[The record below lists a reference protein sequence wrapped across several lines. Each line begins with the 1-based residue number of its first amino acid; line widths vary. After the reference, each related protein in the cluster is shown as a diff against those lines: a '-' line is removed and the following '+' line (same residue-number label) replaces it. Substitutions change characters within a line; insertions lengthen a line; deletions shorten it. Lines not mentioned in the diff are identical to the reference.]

1 MESQGFALLFID
13 EQNKLNT
20 SRRIMKFVEV
30 LEELKMDS
38 KSPGEGE
45 NCLNVLND
53 MKYKPD
59 IIIINI
65 GHPFLEQIIETSKK
79 VREHIPIILIYT
91 SKTFNE
97 LKKIE
102 EKYGLKYDLEKSK
115 INILEFRVLYEQ
127 IKSSAKFLT
136 KSEENKR
143 YSYIMQIGEGTS
155 GTVHLLQDNEKNRKV
170 AMKRIDSTDMNEK
183 DKERVQKEV
192 ENMKSMNL
200 PTFIEFYDFEDDNNN
215 QKIYMEY
222 GDQGTLE
229 NKIAK
234 YKQEGKNFT
243 NEEIFDY
250 LIDILLALYALNKK
264 GIIHRDIKSEN
275 ILLKSEKI
283 DNKDLTIA
291 KVSDLG
297 LGRQIEGVTGAY
309 TTCGTAYY
317 VCPEI
322 AAGEKKYSYNVDI
335 WSLGIVLYELITK
348 NKPWFEPQMS
358 TSEFFQFIVNTKY
371 PPLPEDT
378 DEHLKYLVKIM
389 LKKDPDRRAN
399 IEDIL
404 TLDFMYEKTKNLI
417 EKFHWDKIPSI
428 NNILEELKLKIKP
441 CYLFYS
447 ILSEKDTLL
456 LRDIRKISE
465 QTEGKDYGAG
475 YFSKGYKNAKNGED
489 LLESFEDLKSHGEIS
504 YQEETPNNFFIEL
517 IQKKILI
524 CVSHN
529 IKEIN
534 NGEEVTLFVEK
545 FCENPKDYM
554 FKVPFGDF
562 DSYDKIDNQTFCD
575 IKPQCDNSKI
585 NFLILSQYLLKL
597 GKKLFNDYFKN
608 QTLDIDNIIFDKRYI
623 EFKYGISLFNQCD
636 IFSIPYKDTKLKKI
650 NDRLAFILNLYQIM
664 FLDYNFNTNLNKI
677 KSKGGML
684 SFLAYDIGINYQF
697 KDMTLNHLEIKHVI
711 FRNNKPVPGSYLR
724 LVYQSDKKCTLIPN
738 YENHKPLLFLLDF
751 NQDIALFIFKIFL
764 EKEVEAQIEEVALK
778 FICDNISLM
787 DEEELMISINIKLIL
802 KDFGDNNIPEMPE
815 GFLHEILKILKTQ
828 RDLVSNGKKYK
839 LKIKEEKLKETEY
852 LNQKFMREITDG
864 AIKVSYA

>member
-243 NEEIFDY
+243 NEEISDY

-428 NNILEELKLKIKP
+428 NNILEELKPKIKP

-623 EFKYGISLFNQCD
+623 EFKYGITLFNQCD

-664 FLDYNFNTNLNKI
+664 FLDYNFNTNLNKV

-764 EKEVEAQIEEVALK
+764 EKEVEAQIEEVSLK

>member
-30 LEELKMDS
+30 FNELKMDS

-45 NCLNVLND
+45 NCMNVLND

-59 IIIINI
+59 IIIVNI
-65 GHPFLEQIIETSKK
+65 GHPFLEQIIETAKK

-91 SKTFNE
+91 SKTINE

-102 EKYGLKYDLEKSK
+102 EKYELKFDLEKSK

-127 IKSSAKFLT
+127 IKSSTKFVT

-143 YSYIMQIGEGTS
+143 YSYIMQLGEGTS
-155 GTVHLLQDNEKNRKV
+155 GTVHLLQDTEKNRKV
-170 AMKRIDSTDMNEK
+170 AMKKIDTTDMK
-183 DKERVQKEV
+183 DSDKERVQKEI
-192 ENMKSMNL
+192 ENMKSMNI

-234 YKQEGKNFT
+234 QKQEGKNFT
-243 NEEIFDY
+243 DEEIFDY

-275 ILLKSEKI
+275 ILLKTEKI
-283 DNKDLTIA
+283 DNKEITVA
-291 KVSDLG
+291 KLSDLG

-322 AAGEKKYSYNVDI
+322 AAGEKKYTYNADI

-348 NKPWFEPQMS
+348 NKPWFEPKMS

-371 PPLPEDT
+371 PPLPEKT
-378 DEHLKYLVKIM
+378 DERLKYLVKIM
-389 LKKDPDRRAN
+389 LKKDPERRAN
-399 IEDIL
+399 IDDIL
-404 TLDFMYEKTKNLI
+404 TLDFMYEKTKNLVS
-417 EKFHWDKIPSI
+417 KCHWENNETIKKI
-428 NNILEELKLKIKP
+428 LDELKTKIKP
-441 CYLFYS
+441 CYLFME
-447 ILSEKDTLL
+447 ILSEKDVLL

-465 QTEGKDYGAG
+465 QTEGKDYGGG

-489 LLESFEDLKSHGEIS
+489 LLESYEDLKSNGEIS
-504 YQEETPNNFFIEL
+504 YQGETPNNFLIEL
-517 IQKKILI
+517 ISKNILI
-524 CVSHN
+524 CISHT
-529 IKEIN
+529 IKDISNE
-534 NGEEVTLFVEK
+534 EEVGQFVEN
-545 FCENPKDYM
+545 FMENPKSYM
-554 FKVPFGDF
+554 FKISFGDF
-562 DSYDKIDNQTFCD
+562 DSSNKIDNQIFCN
-575 IKPQCDNSKI
+575 IKYPEDKKLNY
-585 NFLILSQYLLKL
+585 LTLSQYILKL
-597 GKKLFNDYFKN
+597 GKKLYNDYFKN
-608 QTLDIDNIIFDKRYI
+608 QTMDIDNIIFDKNYI
-623 EFKYGISLFNQCD
+623 LFKYGVTLFNECD
-636 IFSIPYKDTKLKKI
+636 IATIPYKDTKLKKTQ
-650 NDRLAFILNLYQIM
+650 DRLAFLLNLYQIM
-664 FLDYNFNTNLNKI
+664 FLDYNFNTNLNNI

-684 SFLAYDIGINYQF
+684 SFLSYDIGINYQF

-724 LVYQSDKKCTLIPN
+724 LVYQSDKKCALLPN
-738 YENHKPLLFLLDF
+738 YDNHKPLLFLLDF
-751 NQDIALFIFKIFL
+751 NQDISLYNFKIFS
-764 EKEVEAQIEEVALK
+764 EKECEAQIDEVALK

-787 DEEELMISINIKLIL
+787 DEEELVISVHIKLIV
-802 KDFGDNNIPEMPE
+802 KDFGDNNTPEIPE

-828 RDLVSNGKKYK
+828 RDLVSNSKKYK

-852 LNQKFMREITDG
+852 LNQKFLREIIDG
-864 AIKVSYA
+864 NIKVSYA

>member
-1 MESQGFALLFID
+1 MDSQGFAFLFID

-45 NCLNVLND
+45 NCINILND

-59 IIIINI
+59 VIIINI
-65 GHPFLEQIIETSKK
+65 GHPLLEQIIETSKK

-102 EKYGLKYDLEKSK
+102 EKYNLKYDLEKSK

-136 KSEENKR
+136 NAEENKR
-143 YSYIMQIGEGTS
+143 YSYIMQLGEGTS

-170 AMKRIDSTDMNEK
+170 AMKRIDSTDMQEK
-183 DKERVQKEV
+183 DRERIQREV
-192 ENMKSMNL
+192 DNMKNMNI
-200 PTFIEFYDFEDDNNN
+200 PTFIEFYDFENDNNY

-243 NEEIFDY
+243 EEEIFDY
-250 LIDILLALYALNKK
+250 LIDILLALYALNKM
-264 GIIHRDIKSEN
+264 GIMHRDIKSEN
-275 ILLKSEKI
+275 ILLKTEKI
-283 DNKDLTIA
+283 DNKELTVA
-291 KVSDLG
+291 KLSDLG
-297 LGRQIEGVTGAY
+297 LGRQIEGVTGNF

-348 NKPWFEPQMS
+348 NKPWFEPKMS
-358 TSEFFQFIVNTKY
+358 TSEFFQFIINTKY
-371 PPLPEDT
+371 PPLPEKK

-389 LKKDPDRRAN
+389 LKKDPDCRAN

-417 EKFHWDKIPSI
+417 DKFKWDKNETIKK
-428 NNILEELKLKIKP
+428 ILEELKPKVKP
-441 CYLFYS
+441 CFLFYK
-447 ILSEKDTLL
+447 IISEKNILL

-465 QTEGKDYGAG
+465 QTEGKDYGIG

-504 YQEETPNNFFIEL
+504 YQEETPDKFFIEL

-529 IKEIN
+529 IKDIN
-534 NGEEVTLFVEK
+534 SGGEVNQFVENFVEK
-545 FCENPKDYM
+545 PKDYM

-562 DSYDKIDNQTFCD
+562 DSYDKIDNQSFCD
-575 IKPQCDNSKI
+575 IKPVEEKI
-585 NFLILSQYLLKL
+585 NFLILSQYLLKI

-623 EFKYGISLFNQCD
+623 EFKYGITLFNDCD
-636 IFSIPYKDTKLKKI
+636 VFSIPYKDTKLKKI
-650 NDRLAFILNLYQIM
+650 NDRLAFLLNLYQIM
-664 FLDYNFNTNLNKI
+664 FLDYNFNTNLNKV
-677 KSKGGML
+677 KTKGGML

-724 LVYQSDKKCTLIPN
+724 LVYQSDKKCTLLPN
-738 YENHKPLLFLLDF
+738 YESHKPLLFLLDF

-764 EKEVEAQIEEVALK
+764 EKEVEAQIEEAALK

-787 DEEELMISINIKLIL
+787 DEEELVISIHIKLIL
-802 KDFGDNNIPEMPE
+802 KDFGDNNTPEMPE

-828 RDLVSNGKKYK
+828 RDLVTNGKKYK
-839 LKIKEEKLKETEY
+839 LKIEEEKLKESEY
-852 LNQKFMREITDG
+852 LNQKFLREITDG
-864 AIKVSYA
+864 DIKVSYA

>member
-1 MESQGFALLFID
+1 MESQGFALIFID

-30 LEELKMDS
+30 LNELKMDS

-59 IIIINI
+59 IIIVNI
-65 GHPFLEQIIETSKK
+65 GHPFLEQIIETAKK

-91 SKTFNE
+91 SKTINE

-102 EKYGLKYDLEKSK
+102 EKYELKFDLEKSK
-115 INILEFRVLYEQ
+115 INVLEFRVLYEQ
-127 IKSSAKFLT
+127 IKSSTKFVT

-143 YSYIMQIGEGTS
+143 YSYIMQLGEGTS
-155 GTVHLLQDNEKNRKV
+155 GTVHLLQDTEKNRKV
-170 AMKRIDSTDMNEK
+170 AMKKIDTTDMK
-183 DKERVQKEV
+183 DSDKERVQKEV
-192 ENMKSMNL
+192 ENMKSMNI

-234 YKQEGKNFT
+234 QKQEGKNFT
-243 NEEIFDY
+243 DEEIFDY

-275 ILLKSEKI
+275 ILLKTEKI
-283 DNKDLTIA
+283 DNKEITVA
-291 KVSDLG
+291 KLSDLG

-322 AAGEKKYSYNVDI
+322 AAGEKKYTYNADI

-348 NKPWFEPQMS
+348 NKPWFEPKMS

-371 PPLPEDT
+371 PPLPEKT
-378 DEHLKYLVKIM
+378 DERLKYLVKIM
-389 LKKDPDRRAN
+389 LKKDPERRAN
-399 IEDIL
+399 IDDIL
-404 TLDFMYEKTKNLI
+404 TLDFMYEKTKNLVD
-417 EKFHWDKIPSI
+417 KCHWENNETIKKIL
-428 NNILEELKLKIKP
+428 NELKTKVKP
-441 CYLFYS
+441 CYLFME
-447 ILSEKDTLL
+447 ILSEKDVLL

-465 QTEGKDYGAG
+465 QTEGKDYGGG

-489 LLESFEDLKSHGEIS
+489 LLESYEDLKSNGEIS
-504 YQEETPNNFFIEL
+504 YQGETPNNFLIEL
-517 IQKKILI
+517 ISKNILI
-524 CVSHN
+524 CISHT
-529 IKEIN
+529 IKDISNE
-534 NGEEVTLFVEK
+534 EEVGQFVEN
-545 FCENPKDYM
+545 FMENPKSYM
-554 FKVPFGDF
+554 FKISFGDF
-562 DSYDKIDNQTFCD
+562 DSSNKIDNQIFCN
-575 IKPQCDNSKI
+575 IKYPEDKKLNY
-585 NFLILSQYLLKL
+585 LTLSQYILKL
-597 GKKLFNDYFKN
+597 GKNLYNDYFKN
-608 QTLDIDNIIFDKRYI
+608 QTMDIDNIIFDKNYI
-623 EFKYGISLFNQCD
+623 LFKYGVTLFNECD
-636 IFSIPYKDTKLKKI
+636 IATIPYKDTKLKKTQ
-650 NDRLAFILNLYQIM
+650 DRLAFLLNLYQIM
-664 FLDYNFNTNLNKI
+664 FLDYNFNTNLNNI

-684 SFLAYDIGINYQF
+684 SFLSYDIGINYQF

-724 LVYQSDKKCTLIPN
+724 LVYQSDKKCALLPN
-738 YENHKPLLFLLDF
+738 YDNHKTLLFLLDF
-751 NQDIALFIFKIFL
+751 NQDISLYNFKIFS
-764 EKEVEAQIEEVALK
+764 EKECEAQIDEVALK

-787 DEEELMISINIKLIL
+787 DEEELVISVHIKLIV
-802 KDFGDNNIPEMPE
+802 KDFGDNNTPEIPE

-828 RDLVSNGKKYK
+828 RDLVSNSKKYK

-852 LNQKFMREITDG
+852 LNQKFLREIIDG
-864 AIKVSYA
+864 NIKVSYA

>member
-1 MESQGFALLFID
+1 MESQGFALIFID

-30 LEELKMDS
+30 LNELKMDS

-59 IIIINI
+59 IIIVNI
-65 GHPFLEQIIETSKK
+65 GHPFLEQIIETAKK

-91 SKTFNE
+91 SKTINE

-102 EKYGLKYDLEKSK
+102 EKYELKFDLEKSK
-115 INILEFRVLYEQ
+115 INVLEFRVLYEQ
-127 IKSSAKFLT
+127 IKSSTKFVT

-143 YSYIMQIGEGTS
+143 YSYIMQLGEGTS
-155 GTVHLLQDNEKNRKV
+155 GTVHLLQDTEKNRKV
-170 AMKRIDSTDMNEK
+170 AMKKIDTTDMK
-183 DKERVQKEV
+183 DSDKERVQKEV
-192 ENMKSMNL
+192 ENMKSMNI

-234 YKQEGKNFT
+234 QKQEGKNFID
-243 NEEIFDY
+243 EEIFDY

-275 ILLKSEKI
+275 ILLKTEKI
-283 DNKDLTIA
+283 DNKEITVA
-291 KVSDLG
+291 KLSDLG

-322 AAGEKKYSYNVDI
+322 AAGEKKYTYNADI

-348 NKPWFEPQMS
+348 NKPWFEPKMS

-371 PPLPEDT
+371 PPLPEKT
-378 DEHLKYLVKIM
+378 DERLKYLVKIM
-389 LKKDPDRRAN
+389 LKKDPERRAN
-399 IEDIL
+399 IDDIL
-404 TLDFMYEKTKNLI
+404 TLDFMYEKTKNLVD
-417 EKFHWDKIPSI
+417 KCHWENNETIKKI
-428 NNILEELKLKIKP
+428 LDELKTKIKP
-441 CYLFYS
+441 CYLFME
-447 ILSEKDTLL
+447 ILSEKDVLL

-465 QTEGKDYGAG
+465 QTEGKDYGGG

-489 LLESFEDLKSHGEIS
+489 LLESYEDLKSNGEIS
-504 YQEETPNNFFIEL
+504 YQGETPNNFLIEL
-517 IQKKILI
+517 ISKNILI
-524 CVSHN
+524 CISHT
-529 IKEIN
+529 IKDISN
-534 NGEEVTLFVEK
+534 EEELGQFVEN
-545 FCENPKDYM
+545 FMENPKSYM
-554 FKVPFGDF
+554 FKISFGDF
-562 DSYDKIDNQTFCD
+562 DSSNKIDNQIFCN
-575 IKPQCDNSKI
+575 IKYPEDKKLNY
-585 NFLILSQYLLKL
+585 LTLSQYILKL
-597 GKKLFNDYFKN
+597 GKKLYNDYFKN
-608 QTLDIDNIIFDKRYI
+608 QTMDIDNIIFDKNYI
-623 EFKYGISLFNQCD
+623 LFKYGVTLFNECD
-636 IFSIPYKDTKLKKI
+636 IATIPYKDTKLKKTQ
-650 NDRLAFILNLYQIM
+650 DRLAFLLNLYQIM
-664 FLDYNFNTNLNKI
+664 FLDYNFNTNLNNI

-684 SFLAYDIGINYQF
+684 SFLSYDIGINYQF

-724 LVYQSDKKCTLIPN
+724 LVYQSDKKCALLPN
-738 YENHKPLLFLLDF
+738 YDNHKPLLFLLDF
-751 NQDIALFIFKIFL
+751 NQDISLYNFKIFS
-764 EKEVEAQIEEVALK
+764 EKECEAQIDEVALK

-787 DEEELMISINIKLIL
+787 DEEELVISVHIKLIV
-802 KDFGDNNIPEMPE
+802 KDFGDNNTPEIPE

-828 RDLVSNGKKYK
+828 RDLVSNSKKYK

-852 LNQKFMREITDG
+852 LNQKFLREIIDG
-864 AIKVSYA
+864 NIKVSYA

>member
-1 MESQGFALLFID
+1 MESQGFALIFID

-30 LEELKMDS
+30 LNELKMDS

-59 IIIINI
+59 IIIVNI
-65 GHPFLEQIIETSKK
+65 GHPFLEQIIETAKK

-91 SKTFNE
+91 SKTINE

-102 EKYGLKYDLEKSK
+102 EKYELKFDLEKSK
-115 INILEFRVLYEQ
+115 INVLEFRVLYEQ
-127 IKSSAKFLT
+127 IKSSTKFVT

-143 YSYIMQIGEGTS
+143 YSYIMQLGEGTS
-155 GTVHLLQDNEKNRKV
+155 GTVHLLQDTEKNRKV
-170 AMKRIDSTDMNEK
+170 AMKKIDTTDMK
-183 DKERVQKEV
+183 DSDKERVQKEV
-192 ENMKSMNL
+192 ENMKSMNI

-234 YKQEGKNFT
+234 QKQEGKNFT
-243 NEEIFDY
+243 DEEIFDY

-275 ILLKSEKI
+275 ILLKTEKI
-283 DNKDLTIA
+283 DNKEITVA
-291 KVSDLG
+291 KLSDLG

-322 AAGEKKYSYNVDI
+322 AAGEKKYTYNADI

-348 NKPWFEPQMS
+348 NKPWFEPKMS

-371 PPLPEDT
+371 PPLPEKT
-378 DEHLKYLVKIM
+378 DERLKYLVKIM
-389 LKKDPDRRAN
+389 LKKDPERRAN
-399 IEDIL
+399 IDDIL
-404 TLDFMYEKTKNLI
+404 TLDFMYEKTKNLVD
-417 EKFHWDKIPSI
+417 KCHWENNETIKKI
-428 NNILEELKLKIKP
+428 LDELKTKIKP
-441 CYLFYS
+441 CYLFME
-447 ILSEKDTLL
+447 ILSEKDVLL

-465 QTEGKDYGAG
+465 QTEGKDYGGG

-489 LLESFEDLKSHGEIS
+489 LLESYEDLKSNGEIS
-504 YQEETPNNFFIEL
+504 YQGETPNNFLIEL
-517 IQKKILI
+517 ITKNILI
-524 CVSHN
+524 CISHT
-529 IKEIN
+529 IKDISNE
-534 NGEEVTLFVEK
+534 EEVNQFVEN
-545 FCENPKDYM
+545 FMENPKSYM
-554 FKVPFGDF
+554 FKISFGDF
-562 DSYDKIDNQTFCD
+562 DSSNKLDNQIFCN
-575 IKPQCDNSKI
+575 IKYPEDKKLNY
-585 NFLILSQYLLKL
+585 LTLSQYILKL
-597 GKKLFNDYFKN
+597 GKNLYNDYFKN
-608 QTLDIDNIIFDKRYI
+608 QTMDIDNIIFDKNYI
-623 EFKYGISLFNQCD
+623 LFKYGVTLFNECD
-636 IFSIPYKDTKLKKI
+636 IATIPYKDTKLKKTQ
-650 NDRLAFILNLYQIM
+650 DRLAFLLNLYQIM
-664 FLDYNFNTNLNKI
+664 FLDYNFNTNLNNI

-684 SFLAYDIGINYQF
+684 SFLSYDIGINYQF

-724 LVYQSDKKCTLIPN
+724 LVYQSDKKCALLPN
-738 YENHKPLLFLLDF
+738 YDNHKTLLFLLDF
-751 NQDIALFIFKIFL
+751 NQDISLYNFKIFS
-764 EKEVEAQIEEVALK
+764 EKECDAQIDEVALK

-787 DEEELMISINIKLIL
+787 HEEELVISVHIKLIV
-802 KDFGDNNIPEMPE
+802 KDFGDNNTPEIPE

-828 RDLVSNGKKYK
+828 RDLVSNSKKYK

-852 LNQKFMREITDG
+852 LNQKFLREIIDG
-864 AIKVSYA
+864 NIKVSYA

>member
-1 MESQGFALLFID
+1 MESQGFALIFID

-30 LEELKMDS
+30 LNELKMDS

-59 IIIINI
+59 IIIVNI
-65 GHPFLEQIIETSKK
+65 GHPFLEQIIETAKK

-91 SKTFNE
+91 SKTINE

-102 EKYGLKYDLEKSK
+102 EKYELKFDLEKSK
-115 INILEFRVLYEQ
+115 INVLEFRVLYEQ
-127 IKSSAKFLT
+127 IKSSTKFVT

-143 YSYIMQIGEGTS
+143 YSYIMQLGEGTS
-155 GTVHLLQDNEKNRKV
+155 GTVHLLQDTEKNRKV
-170 AMKRIDSTDMNEK
+170 AMKKIDTTDMK
-183 DKERVQKEV
+183 DSDKERVQKEV
-192 ENMKSMNL
+192 ENMKSMNI

-234 YKQEGKNFT
+234 QKQEGKNFT
-243 NEEIFDY
+243 DEEIFDY

-275 ILLKSEKI
+275 ILLKTEKI
-283 DNKDLTIA
+283 DNKEITVA
-291 KVSDLG
+291 KLSDLG

-322 AAGEKKYSYNVDI
+322 AAGEKKYTYNADI

-348 NKPWFEPQMS
+348 NKPWFEPKMS

-371 PPLPEDT
+371 PPLPEKT
-378 DEHLKYLVKIM
+378 DERLKYLVKIM
-389 LKKDPDRRAN
+389 LKKDPERRAN
-399 IEDIL
+399 IDDIL
-404 TLDFMYEKTKNLI
+404 TLDFMYEKTKNLVD
-417 EKFHWDKIPSI
+417 KCHWENNETIKKI
-428 NNILEELKLKIKP
+428 LDELKTKIKP
-441 CYLFYS
+441 CYLFME
-447 ILSEKDTLL
+447 ILSEKDVLL

-465 QTEGKDYGAG
+465 QTEGKDYGGG

-489 LLESFEDLKSHGEIS
+489 LLESYEDLKSNGEIS
-504 YQEETPNNFFIEL
+504 YQGETPNNFLIEL
-517 IQKKILI
+517 ITKNILI
-524 CVSHN
+524 CISHT
-529 IKEIN
+529 IKDISNE
-534 NGEEVTLFVEK
+534 EEVGQFVEN
-545 FCENPKDYM
+545 FMENPKSYM
-554 FKVPFGDF
+554 FKISFGDF
-562 DSYDKIDNQTFCD
+562 DSSNKIDNQIFCN
-575 IKPQCDNSKI
+575 IKYPEDKKLNY
-585 NFLILSQYLLKL
+585 LTLSQYILKL
-597 GKKLFNDYFKN
+597 GKNLYNDYFKN
-608 QTLDIDNIIFDKRYI
+608 QTMDIDNIIFDKNYI
-623 EFKYGISLFNQCD
+623 LFKYGVTLFNECD
-636 IFSIPYKDTKLKKI
+636 IATIPYKDTKLKKTQ
-650 NDRLAFILNLYQIM
+650 DRLAFLLNLYQIM
-664 FLDYNFNTNLNKI
+664 FLDYNFNTNLNNI

-684 SFLAYDIGINYQF
+684 SFLSYDIGINYQF

-724 LVYQSDKKCTLIPN
+724 LVYQSDKKCALLPN
-738 YENHKPLLFLLDF
+738 YDNHKPLLFLLDF
-751 NQDIALFIFKIFL
+751 NQDISLYNFKIFS
-764 EKEVEAQIEEVALK
+764 EKECEAQIDEVALK

-787 DEEELMISINIKLIL
+787 DEEELVISVHIKLIV
-802 KDFGDNNIPEMPE
+802 KDFGDNNTPEIPE

-828 RDLVSNGKKYK
+828 RDLVSNSKKYK

-852 LNQKFMREITDG
+852 LNQKFLREIIDG
-864 AIKVSYA
+864 NIKVSYA

>member
-1 MESQGFALLFID
+1 MESQGFAFLFID

-30 LEELKMDS
+30 LEELKMDC

-45 NCLNVLND
+45 NCLNVLKD

-65 GHPFLEQIIETSKK
+65 GHPLLEQIIETSQK

-102 EKYGLKYDLEKSK
+102 EKYNLKYDLEKSK

-170 AMKRIDSTDMNEK
+170 AMKKIDSTDMSEK
-183 DKERVQKEV
+183 DRERVQKEV
-192 ENMKSMNL
+192 ENMKNMNI
-200 PTFIEFYDFEDDNNN
+200 PTFIEFYDFENDNNS

-234 YKQEGKNFT
+234 YKQEGKNFS

-250 LIDILLALYALNKK
+250 LIDILLALYTLNKM
-264 GIIHRDIKSEN
+264 GIMHRDIKSEN
-275 ILLKSEKI
+275 ILLKTEKI
-283 DNKDLTIA
+283 DNKELTIA
-291 KVSDLG
+291 KLSDLG
-297 LGRQIEGVTGAY
+297 LGRQIEGVTGNF

-322 AAGEKKYSYNVDI
+322 AAGEKKYSFNVDI

-348 NKPWFEPQMS
+348 NKPWFEPKMS

-371 PPLPEDT
+371 PALPQET
-378 DEHLKYLVKIM
+378 DERLKYLVKIM

-417 EKFHWDKIPSI
+417 EKCKWDKNDTIKK
-428 NNILEELKLKIKP
+428 ILEELKPKVKP
-441 CYLFYS
+441 CYLFYE
-447 ILSEKDTLL
+447 IISEKNILL

-465 QTEGKDYGAG
+465 QTEGKDYGGG
-475 YFSKGYKNAKNGED
+475 YFSKGYKNVKNGED
-489 LLESFEDLKSHGEIS
+489 LLESLEDLKSHGEIS
-504 YQEETPNNFFIEL
+504 YQEETPNKLFIEL
-517 IQKKILI
+517 IQKKIII

-529 IKEIN
+529 IKDIN
-534 NGEEVTLFVEK
+534 NEEELNQFVENFMEK
-545 FCENPKDYM
+545 PKDYM

-562 DSYDKIDNQTFCD
+562 DSYDKIDNQCFCD
-575 IKPQCDNSKI
+575 IGAIPEKI
-585 NFLILSQYLLKL
+585 NFVTLSQYLLKI

-623 EFKYGISLFNQCD
+623 EFKYGITLFNQCD

-650 NDRLAFILNLYQIM
+650 NDRIAFLLNLYQIM
-664 FLDYNFNTNLNKI
+664 FLDYNFNTNLNKV

-724 LVYQSDKKCTLIPN
+724 LVYQSDKKCTLLPN
-738 YENHKPLLFLLDF
+738 YESHKPLLFLLDF
-751 NQDIALFIFKIFL
+751 NQDIALFNFKIFL
-764 EKEVEAQIEEVALK
+764 EKEFEAQLEEVALK

-787 DEEELMISINIKLIL
+787 DEEELVISIHIKLIL
-802 KDFGDNNIPEMPE
+802 KDFGDNNTPEAPE

-839 LKIKEEKLKETEY
+839 LRISEEKLKESEY

-864 AIKVSYA
+864 AIKVSYV

>member
-1 MESQGFALLFID
+1 MESQGFALIFID

-30 LEELKMDS
+30 LNELKMDS

-59 IIIINI
+59 IIIVNI
-65 GHPFLEQIIETSKK
+65 GHPFLEQIIETAKK

-91 SKTFNE
+91 SKTINE

-102 EKYGLKYDLEKSK
+102 EKYELKFDLEKSK
-115 INILEFRVLYEQ
+115 INVLEFRVLYEQ
-127 IKSSAKFLT
+127 IKSSTKFVT

-143 YSYIMQIGEGTS
+143 YSYIMQLGEGTS
-155 GTVHLLQDNEKNRKV
+155 GTVHLLQDTEKNRKV
-170 AMKRIDSTDMNEK
+170 AMKKIDTTDMK
-183 DKERVQKEV
+183 DSDKERVQKEV
-192 ENMKSMNL
+192 ENMKSMNI

-234 YKQEGKNFT
+234 QKQEGKNFT
-243 NEEIFDY
+243 DEEIFDY

-275 ILLKSEKI
+275 ILLKTEKI
-283 DNKDLTIA
+283 DNKEITVA
-291 KVSDLG
+291 KLSDLG

-322 AAGEKKYSYNVDI
+322 AAGEKKYTYNADI

-348 NKPWFEPQMS
+348 NKPWFEPKMS

-371 PPLPEDT
+371 PPLPEKT
-378 DEHLKYLVKIM
+378 DERLKYLVKIM
-389 LKKDPDRRAN
+389 LKKDPERRAN
-399 IEDIL
+399 IDDIL
-404 TLDFMYEKTKNLI
+404 TLDFMYEKTKNLVD
-417 EKFHWDKIPSI
+417 KCHWENNETIKKI
-428 NNILEELKLKIKP
+428 LDELKTKIKP
-441 CYLFYS
+441 CYLFME
-447 ILSEKDTLL
+447 ILSEKDVLL

-465 QTEGKDYGAG
+465 QTEGKDYGGG

-489 LLESFEDLKSHGEIS
+489 LLESYEDLKSNGEIS
-504 YQEETPNNFFIEL
+504 YQGETPNNFLIEL
-517 IQKKILI
+517 ISKNILI
-524 CVSHN
+524 CISHT
-529 IKEIN
+529 IKDISNE
-534 NGEEVTLFVEK
+534 EEVGQFVEN
-545 FCENPKDYM
+545 FMENPKSYM
-554 FKVPFGDF
+554 FKISFGDF
-562 DSYDKIDNQTFCD
+562 DSSNKIDNQIFCN
-575 IKPQCDNSKI
+575 IKYPQDKKLNY
-585 NFLILSQYLLKL
+585 LTLSQYILKL
-597 GKKLFNDYFKN
+597 GKKLYNDYFKN
-608 QTLDIDNIIFDKRYI
+608 QTMDIDNIIFDKNYI
-623 EFKYGISLFNQCD
+623 LFKYGITLFNECD
-636 IFSIPYKDTKLKKI
+636 IATIPYKDTKLKKTQ
-650 NDRLAFILNLYQIM
+650 DRLAFLLNLYQIM
-664 FLDYNFNTNLNKI
+664 FLDYNFNTNLNNI

-684 SFLAYDIGINYQF
+684 SFLSYDIGINYQF

-724 LVYQSDKKCTLIPN
+724 LVYQSDKKCALLPN
-738 YENHKPLLFLLDF
+738 YDNHKPLLFLLDF
-751 NQDIALFIFKIFL
+751 NQDISLYNFKIFS
-764 EKEVEAQIEEVALK
+764 EKECEAQIDEVALK

-787 DEEELMISINIKLIL
+787 DEEELVISVHIKLIV
-802 KDFGDNNIPEMPE
+802 KDFGDNNTPEIPE

-828 RDLVSNGKKYK
+828 RDLVSNSKKYK

-852 LNQKFMREITDG
+852 LNQKFLREIIDG
-864 AIKVSYA
+864 NIKVSYA

>member
-1 MESQGFALLFID
+1 MESQGFAFLFID

-30 LEELKMDS
+30 LEELKMDC

-45 NCLNVLND
+45 NCLNVLKD

-65 GHPFLEQIIETSKK
+65 GHPLLEQIIETSQK

-91 SKTFNE
+91 SKTFDE

-102 EKYGLKYDLEKSK
+102 EKYNLKYELEKSK

-155 GTVHLLQDNEKNRKV
+155 GTVHLLQDHEKNRKV
-170 AMKRIDSTDMNEK
+170 AMKKIDSTDMNEK
-183 DKERVQKEV
+183 DRERVQKEV
-192 ENMKSMNL
+192 ENMKNMNI
-200 PTFIEFYDFEDDNNN
+200 PTFIEFYDFENDNNS

-234 YKQEGKNFT
+234 YKQEGKNFS

-250 LIDILLALYALNKK
+250 LIDILLALYTLNKI
-264 GIIHRDIKSEN
+264 GIMHRDIKSEN
-275 ILLKSEKI
+275 ILLKTEKI
-283 DNKDLTIA
+283 DNKELTIA
-291 KVSDLG
+291 KLSDLG
-297 LGRQIEGVTGAY
+297 LGRQIEGVTGNF

-348 NKPWFEPQMS
+348 NKPWFEPKMS

-371 PPLPEDT
+371 PALPQET

-417 EKFHWDKIPSI
+417 DKFKWDKNDTIKK
-428 NNILEELKLKIKP
+428 ILEELKPKVKP
-441 CYLFYS
+441 CYLFYK
-447 ILSEKDTLL
+447 IISEKNILL

-465 QTEGKDYGAG
+465 QTEGKDYGGG

-504 YQEETPNNFFIEL
+504 YQEETPNKFFIEL
-517 IQKKILI
+517 IQKKIII

-529 IKEIN
+529 IKDIN
-534 NGEEVTLFVEK
+534 NDEEVNQFVENFMEK
-545 FCENPKDYM
+545 PKDYM

-562 DSYDKIDNQTFCD
+562 DSYEKIDNQCFCD
-575 IKPQCDNSKI
+575 IKAIQEKI
-585 NFLILSQYLLKL
+585 NFVTLSQYLLKI

-608 QTLDIDNIIFDKRYI
+608 QNLDIDNIIFDKRYI
-623 EFKYGISLFNQCD
+623 EFKYGITLFNQCD

-650 NDRLAFILNLYQIM
+650 NDRIAFLLNIYQIM
-664 FLDYNFNTNLNKI
+664 FLDYNFNTNLNKV

-697 KDMTLNHLEIKHVI
+697 KDITLNHLEIKHVI

-724 LVYQSDKKCTLIPN
+724 LVYQSDKKCTLLPN
-738 YENHKPLLFLLDF
+738 YESHKPLLFLLDF
-751 NQDIALFIFKIFL
+751 NQDIALFNFKIFL
-764 EKEVEAQIEEVALK
+764 EKEVEAQLEEVALK

-787 DEEELMISINIKLIL
+787 DEEELVISIHIKLIL
-802 KDFGDNNIPEMPE
+802 KDFGDNNTPEVPE

-839 LKIKEEKLKETEY
+839 MRISEEKLKESEY

>member
-1 MESQGFALLFID
+1 MESQGFALIFID

-30 LEELKMDS
+30 LNELKMDS

-59 IIIINI
+59 IIIVNI
-65 GHPFLEQIIETSKK
+65 GHPFLEQIIETAKK

-91 SKTFNE
+91 SKTINE

-102 EKYGLKYDLEKSK
+102 EKYELKFDLEKSK
-115 INILEFRVLYEQ
+115 INVLEFRVLYEQ
-127 IKSSAKFLT
+127 IKSSTKFVT

-143 YSYIMQIGEGTS
+143 YSYIMQLGEGTS
-155 GTVHLLQDNEKNRKV
+155 GTVHLLQDTEKNRKV
-170 AMKRIDSTDMNEK
+170 AMKKIDTTDMK
-183 DKERVQKEV
+183 DSDKERVQKEV
-192 ENMKSMNL
+192 ENMKSMNI

-234 YKQEGKNFT
+234 QKQEGKNFT
-243 NEEIFDY
+243 DEEIFDY

-275 ILLKSEKI
+275 ILLKTEKI
-283 DNKDLTIA
+283 DNKEITVA
-291 KVSDLG
+291 KLSDLG

-322 AAGEKKYSYNVDI
+322 AAGEKKYTYNADI

-348 NKPWFEPQMS
+348 NKPWFERKMS

-371 PPLPEDT
+371 PPLPEKT
-378 DEHLKYLVKIM
+378 DERLKYLVKIM
-389 LKKDPDRRAN
+389 LKKDPERRAN
-399 IEDIL
+399 IDDIL
-404 TLDFMYEKTKNLI
+404 TLDFMYEKTKNLVG
-417 EKFHWDKIPSI
+417 KCHWENNETIKKI
-428 NNILEELKLKIKP
+428 LDELKTKIKP
-441 CYLFYS
+441 CYLFME
-447 ILSEKDTLL
+447 ILSEKDVLL

-465 QTEGKDYGAG
+465 QTEGKDYGGG

-489 LLESFEDLKSHGEIS
+489 LLESYEDLKSNGEIS
-504 YQEETPNNFFIEL
+504 YQGETPNNFLIEL
-517 IQKKILI
+517 ITKNILI
-524 CVSHN
+524 CISHT
-529 IKEIN
+529 IKDISNE
-534 NGEEVTLFVEK
+534 EEVNQFVEN
-545 FCENPKDYM
+545 FMENPKSYM
-554 FKVPFGDF
+554 FKISFGDF
-562 DSYDKIDNQTFCD
+562 DSSNKIDNQIFCN
-575 IKPQCDNSKI
+575 IKYPQDKKLNY
-585 NFLILSQYLLKL
+585 LTLSQYILKL
-597 GKKLFNDYFKN
+597 GKKLYNDYFKN
-608 QTLDIDNIIFDKRYI
+608 QTMDIDNIIFDKNYI
-623 EFKYGISLFNQCD
+623 LFKYGVTLFNECD
-636 IFSIPYKDTKLKKI
+636 IATIPYKDTKLKKTQ
-650 NDRLAFILNLYQIM
+650 DRLAFLLNLYQIM
-664 FLDYNFNTNLNKI
+664 FLDYNFNTNLNNI

-684 SFLAYDIGINYQF
+684 SFLSYDIGINYQF

-724 LVYQSDKKCTLIPN
+724 LVYQSDKKCALLPN
-738 YENHKPLLFLLDF
+738 YDNHKPLLFLLDF
-751 NQDIALFIFKIFL
+751 NQDISLYNFKIFS
-764 EKEVEAQIEEVALK
+764 EKECDAQIDEVALK

-787 DEEELMISINIKLIL
+787 DEEELVISVHIKLIV
-802 KDFGDNNIPEMPE
+802 KDFGDNNTPEIPE
-815 GFLHEILKILKTQ
+815 GFLHEILKILKAQ
-828 RDLVSNGKKYK
+828 RDLVSNSKKYK

-852 LNQKFMREITDG
+852 LNQKFLREIIDG
-864 AIKVSYA
+864 NIKVSYA